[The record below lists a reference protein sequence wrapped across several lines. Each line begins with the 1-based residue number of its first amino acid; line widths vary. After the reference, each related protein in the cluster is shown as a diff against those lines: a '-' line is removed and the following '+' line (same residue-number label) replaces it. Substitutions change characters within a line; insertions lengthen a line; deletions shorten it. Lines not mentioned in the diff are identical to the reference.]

1 MNRSQKMNAFMHQLL
16 IEKQMDNFSVVEIR
30 DALLLLEGVDPDPE
44 EARKFIYRQI
54 LVLEKKGWL
63 SCEGIGR
70 QKKYFQTELFR
81 GLDIISRE
89 SSSPKVRISQPSTS
103 TIDGYSVLM
112 TERGEHQGELEIIL
126 GEIEEYQ
133 SLSQRFPELST
144 QITPL
149 LKIARERSALLLGKI
164 NVLTNV
170 LTSLSEGC
178 ARC

>member
-1 MNRSQKMNAFMHQLL
+1 
-16 IEKQMDNFSVVEIR
+16 
-30 DALLLLEGVDPDPE
+30 
-44 EARKFIYRQI
+44 
-54 LVLEKKGWL
+54 
-63 SCEGIGR
+63 
-70 QKKYFQTELFR
+70 
-81 GLDIISRE
+81 
-89 SSSPKVRISQPSTS
+89 
-103 TIDGYSVLM
+103 
-112 TERGEHQGELEIIL
+112 ELEIIL